1 MQSARFVAE
10 EKLKRNSRHSGES
23 RLAHDGPAPQMRCM
37 VHPNRNTNG
46 VRGEKLRLF
55 LLALGILLM
64 LAAPVVGILPGPGG
78 VIVLAGGL
86 ALTLKN
92 SKGAKRLYVRFK
104 QRWPKYGHWA
114 DWSLRRRSHFRRLR
128 RKNRRDQA
136 ND

>member
-23 RLAHDGPAPQMRCM
+23 RLAHDGPASQMRCM

-55 LLALGILLM
+55 LL
-64 LAAPVVGILPGPGG
+64 VGILPGPGG

-92 SKGAKRLYVRFK
+92 SKWAKRLYVRFK

>member
-1 MQSARFVAE
+1 MQLGRFVAE
-10 EKLKRNSRHSGES
+10 GKLKRKSRHSGES
-23 RLAHDGPAPQMRCM
+23 RLAHRGPASQIRCM
-37 VHPNRNTNG
+37 MHPNRNANG
-46 VRGEKLRLF
+46 GRREKLRLF

-92 SKGAKRLYVRFK
+92 SKWAKRLYVRFK
-104 QRWPKYGHWA
+104 QRWPRYGHWA
-114 DWSLRRRSHFRRLR
+114 DWSLRRKSHFRRLR
-128 RKNRRDQA
+128 RKSRDDQA

>member
-1 MQSARFVAE
+1 MAARLPKFT
-10 EKLKRNSRHSGES
+10 
-23 RLAHDGPAPQMRCM
+23 CM
-37 VHPNRNTNG
+37 VHPNRNANG
-46 VRGEKLRLF
+46 GRREKLRLF

-92 SKGAKRLYVRFK
+92 SKWAKRLYVRFK
-104 QRWPKYGHWA
+104 QRWPRYGHWA
-114 DWSLRRRSHFRRLR
+114 DWSLRRKSHFRRLR
-128 RKNRRDQA
+128 RKHRRDQA

>member
-1 MQSARFVAE
+1 MAARLPKFT
-10 EKLKRNSRHSGES
+10 
-23 RLAHDGPAPQMRCM
+23 CM
-37 VHPNRNTNG
+37 VHPNRNANG
-46 VRGEKLRLF
+46 GRREKLRLF

-92 SKGAKRLYVRFK
+92 SNWAKRLYVRFK
-104 QRWPKYGHWA
+104 QRWPRYGHWA
-114 DWSLRRRSHFRRLR
+114 DWSLRRKSHFRRLR
-128 RKNRRDQA
+128 RKNRGDQA